1 MRGSPTSIS
10 LLLLVLLVLLVLL
23 LLLLPHVLRFHSTV
37 EGRPDWHVVI
47 LIVRATTG

>member
-10 LLLLVLLVLLVLL
+10 LLLLVLLVLLL